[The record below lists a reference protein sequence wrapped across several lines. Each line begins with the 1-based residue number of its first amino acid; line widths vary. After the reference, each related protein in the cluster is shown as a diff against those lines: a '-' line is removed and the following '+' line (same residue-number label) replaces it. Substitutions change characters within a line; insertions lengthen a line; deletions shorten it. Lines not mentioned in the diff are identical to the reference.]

1 MADSR
6 PTADEGDE
14 QASADG
20 AVESEEDTA
29 ESTDQLRQR
38 VEEAYDFDDFGP
50 ADMAEMTLEEW
61 EAAFDPDSW
70 VVGPALLDRVEAELK
85 SAVARRDV
93 FAKFERFEEGGEELL
108 AAYSDEGYAVV
119 YPDGSV
125 EGRGTVLRDVKPVVA
140 LCSMEE
146 YEVTEPPEAYDLP
159 DPTEVPE
166 GSGEFGNL
174 MLQVVAAA
182 QILVG
187 VGLFGFWLFTD
198 LSTIVAPVLALA
210 FVLVGFFLFLVV
222 ANARLSDRFRAEEY
236 RNRLRAVGVEDGERP
251 AFLRAAE
258 EGREDGPAA
267 VEGDTEGAA
276 RDPRDGPGRPARDR
290 ETGPTDGGD

>member
-1 MADSR
+1 
-6 PTADEGDE
+6 
-14 QASADG
+14 
-20 AVESEEDTA
+20 VEA
-29 ESTDQLRQR
+29 LRRQ
-38 VEEAYDFDDFGP
+38 VEEKYDFDDFGP

-125 EGRGTVLRDVKPVVA
+125 EGSGTVLRDVKPIVA

-146 YEVTEPPEAYDLP
+146 YEVTEPPEEYDLP

-182 QILVG
+182 QLLVG
-187 VGLFGFWLFTD
+187 AGLFGFWLFTD

-210 FVLVGFFLFLVV
+210 FVLVGLFLFLVV

-251 AFLRAAE
+251 AFLREAE
-258 EGREDGPAA
+258 EGRGGDPDPTA
-267 VEGDTEGAA
+267 VDADAGGRERERGLPPDA
-276 RDPRDGPGRPARDR
+276 RDDSGRVGRDRETATGPG
-290 ETGPTDGGD
+290 ETGPTDGGG